1 MSHLDP
7 TPCWYTVHTKP
18 LREVLVADLLQERLS
33 LAVFLPEALQW
44 YRGQMVMRPFFP
56 RYLFVEADLQKVEVS
71 SINSLPGVIRLVSFG
86 GMPQPLQPHIIEAIR
101 KRLAAINAAGGL
113 PRYGW
118 NPGDRVRVTDGPLA
132 GLEAVFQGPMKPA
145 QRVKIL
151 LQFLGRLQTVEVPP
165 EHLEPIRT
173 TPNPPHPP
181 RTTPNP
187 SHSRR
192 TTRGRGR
199 RIRPNDPSP

>member
-1 MSHLDP
+1 MSHLYP
-7 TPCWYTVHTKP
+7 TPCWYVVHTKP
-18 LREVLVADLLQERLS
+18 FKEVLVADLLEERLA

-71 SINSLPGVIRLVSFG
+71 SINSLPGVIHLVSFG
-86 GMPQPLQPHIIEAIR
+86 GMPQPLQPHIVEGIR
-101 KRLAAINAAGGL
+101 ERLQAINAAGGL
-113 PRYGW
+113 PRHGFH
-118 NPGDRVRVTDGPLA
+118 PGDRVRVTDGPLA

-151 LQFLGRLQTVEVPP
+151 LEFLGRLQTVEVPP
-165 EHLEPIRT
+165 EHLEPV
-173 TPNPPHPP
+173 

-187 SHSRR
+187 SSCSRR

-199 RIRPNDPSP
+199 RIRPNEPSA